1 MQAEM
6 ERYFAEF
13 LFDDRPFAEF
23 LTADLNFIDARLAQH
38 YGLPEPSEAGLVRVE
53 GADPVRSGFLGLAG
67 FLTATS
73 KAERTSPIKRG
84 HTVLDSVLCIKL
96 VLPPNLVVDDLPPLT
111 GTTTVRDQ
119 LVQHR
124 ANPACAPCHD
134 QMDPLGLALEKF
146 DGIGQYREQY
156 ENGLPIDTQGT
167 IAGDVSF
174 DGLLELN
181 QVLAR
186 DPRTMSCAASKLFSY
201 GLGRRVGVSRPYLD
215 QIVTGWLDSEAPT
228 LRSLIKELVKNDAFR
243 FRRAETD

>member
-1 MQAEM
+1 VTG
-6 ERYFAEF
+6 RV
-13 LFDDRPFAEF
+13 
-23 LTADLNFIDARLAQH
+23 IDAPSQSGIEGAQI
-38 YGLPEPSEAGLVRVE
+38 LVE
-53 GADPVRSGFLGLAG
+53 GTGYGTLSDARGFYVLKLPDHLRDTAVQLRVRRIGYAG
-67 FLTATS
+67 
-73 KAERTSPIKRG
+73 
-84 HTVLDSVLCIKL
+84 VDSTLCIKL